1 MPVAP
6 PIARSVTADSPPAS
20 SSCIAEARKRSL
32 VDIIAS
38 PARRMRLSLPAGATP
53 APPKLGSDQVYQRR
67 RAIILKTAVD
77 RREAAG
83 FCDFARC
90 GCIRLA
96 RAAGAPEARGH

>member
-1 MPVAP
+1 MTTSPFASTP
-6 PIARSVTADSPPAS
+6 WTWKTFFARSRPTRVDSELTCPVLVAHQMSAS
-20 SSCIAEARKRSL
+20 SGSVLLWDCGQ
-32 VDIIAS
+32 
-38 PARRMRLSLPAGATP
+38 RLGVVHISTGTP
-53 APPKLGSDQVYQRR
+53 PSGFN
-67 RAIILKTAVD
+67 LKTAVD